1 MTVKELIDILKKCE
15 SDREVFVNGEE
26 DSEIQVSEETIY
38 DGPNDVVK
46 RVILWV

>member
-15 SDREVFVNGEE
+15 SDREVFVNGE

-38 DGPNDVVK
+38 DGLDDVVK

>member
-15 SDREVFVNGEE
+15 SDREVLVNGE
-26 DSEIQVSEETIY
+26 DNEIQVSEETIY
-38 DGPNDVVK
+38 NGLDDVVK

>member
-15 SDREVFVNGEE
+15 SDREVYVNGGE
-26 DSEIQVSEETIY
+26 DNEIQVSEETIY
-38 DGPNDVVK
+38 NGPNDVVK

>member
-15 SDREVFVNGEE
+15 SDREVFVNGEDNE
-26 DSEIQVSEETIY
+26 VQVSEETIY
-38 DGPNDVVK
+38 NSPNDVVK

>member
-1 MTVKELIDILKKCE
+1 MTVKEFIDILKKCE

-38 DGPNDVVK
+38 NSLDDIVK

>member
-15 SDREVFVNGEE
+15 SDREVLVNGGE
-26 DSEIQVSEETIY
+26 DNEIQVSEETIY
-38 DGPNDVVK
+38 NGPNDVVK

>member
-15 SDREVFVNGEE
+15 SDREVYVNGDE
-26 DSEIQVSEETIY
+26 DTEIQVSEETIY
-38 DGPNDVVK
+38 NSIDDITK

>member
-15 SDREVFVNGEE
+15 SDREVLVNGEE

-38 DGPNDVVK
+38 NSLDDIVK